1 MLTPEELTS
10 IVESMYPYID
20 ELNDWIVKDI
30 IKSVMAR
37 LNRGEALSISETNKW
52 QMTVLQ
58 ATGHHYEDLQAE
70 MQNFTRRSQK
80 EIQQIFEDAGIRSW
94 EADEDFYQS
103 QGFEPRQLITN
114 KRILDILQ
122 DSYKRT
128 NGEIRNLTRTTALM
142 SQRNLET
149 VLDKAHM
156 KVMTGAQSYSAAYR
170 EAVNEL
176 VGYQAEV
183 LYPSGH
189 KDTVETAVLRCIRTG
204 TAQATGN
211 MTLDNMIQHDW
222 DLIRVSAHLGARYG
236 DGGENPSNHFW
247 WQGKLYSRTGKDPK
261 YPDFKSTT
269 GYGTG
274 EGLCGWN
281 CRHSYGPGDPDH
293 NPFKDYDA
301 EENKRAYDLSQKQR
315 AAERKIRHQ
324 KTKVLGLHE
333 AMDNASSNN
342 DWLECKENY
351 EKESALLKK
360 HNSQYN
366 RLCEDN
372 NLKKLSER
380 ITVQKWNRSEA
391 SKATQAVKSLEN
403 PPGKL
408 YYKFNETLQH
418 TTNVSFKA
426 TNKVPNL
433 EAVVPKGVELSK
445 VYVMAGRGTSTPI
458 RDINRLKAEYD
469 LKPSDWQKKSGTA
482 YGNNFSYTIHWYEN
496 NGIIPI
502 GEIKLKGVGKA

>member
-1 MLTPEELTS
+1 MLTPEELTT
-10 IVESMYPYID
+10 IVETMYPHID
-20 ELNDWIVKDI
+20 ELNNWIVKNI
-30 IKSVMAR
+30 IKSIMAR

-58 ATGHHYEDLQAE
+58 ATGHHFDDLQAE
-70 MQNFTRRSQK
+70 IQNFTRRSQK

-94 EADEDFYQS
+94 EYDESFYQS
-103 QGFEPRQLITN
+103 QGFEPRQLIKN

-156 KVMTGAQSYSAAYR
+156 KVITGAQSYSAAYN
-170 EAVNEL
+170 EAIKEL
-176 VGYQAEV
+176 SGYQAEV

-211 MTLDNMIQHDW
+211 MTLENMIQHDW

-236 DGGENPSNHFW
+236 DGGENPGNHFW
-247 WQGKLYSRTGKDPK
+247 WQGGLYSRTGKDPK

-293 NPFKDYDA
+293 NPFKDYDE
-301 EENKRAYDLSQKQR
+301 EENRKAYDLSQKQR

-333 AMDNASSNN
+333 AMNNALS
-342 DWLECKENY
+342 EEERAKYEVEYQKE
-351 EKESALLKK
+351 ALKLQK
-360 HNSQYN
+360 YN
-366 RLCEDN
+366 GEYNKLCEDN
-372 NLKKLSER
+372 GLKKLSER

-391 SKATQAVKSLEN
+391 VKATQAAKIEKESFTNAGGERIIKVSKTKIKASANSITQFTAEKGGIDRN
-403 PPGKL
+403 YYGKDGRQIKQISNNDHNHKAESGFGIHGEHAHDYSYDGNGKL
-408 YYKFNETLQH
+408 
-418 TTNVSFKA
+418 
-426 TNKVPNL
+426 
-433 EAVVPKGVELSK
+433 
-445 VYVMAGRGTSTPI
+445 I
-458 RDINRLKAEYD
+458 R
-469 LKPSDWQKKSGTA
+469 
-482 YGNNFSYTIHWYEN
+482 
-496 NGIIPI
+496 
-502 GEIKLKGVGKA
+502 GKARELTDEERKNNDDII